1 MLALTNDWSV
11 EAYEVIK
18 QHTHT
23 NTNTHS
29 LVYFDNAETA
39 DGLLLIAACRNGF
52 VIGFQTAFT

>member
-1 MLALTNDWSV
+1 MLELTNDWSA

-29 LVYFDNAETA
+29 LVPFDNA
-39 DGLLLIAACRNGF
+39 LLLIAASSNGF
-52 VIGFQTAFT
+52 VIDLQMPLK